1 MTALTLLQSLLSIF
15 LSSVAPPL
23 SIAAMG
29 YLLGRSK
36 DVSIDGLSAV
46 TVYILLPALV
56 FETLVTTSIDIG
68 TVTSIAGVMVAF
80 TFVMGLI
87 ALATDRSRGQ
97 EGTVMYGAA
106 MAAAIPNVG
115 NFGIPVASFAFGEAG
130 RSTAVLFVVV
140 QNLVLY
146 TLGIYLL
153 SKGRADSGHNEA
165 VRRVLSQPV
174 VYAVLAAMIVIG
186 LDAGPP
192 TDSTVMQTL
201 GMVGDAS
208 IPVFLVILGLQVAK
222 MNMGAT
228 VRKTLPTVGLKILIA
243 PLVAVTL
250 IILIDVGDLSV
261 TWAFVVLAAGPSAV
275 TPMVL
280 SIEFANNSDARIS
293 TGDYVGTVV
302 FLTIFGSLP
311 IVTGLI
317 LLVRIGVV
325 G

>member
-1 MTALTLLQSLLSIF
+1 MTAIDLLRSVLSIF

-23 SIAAMG
+23 SIAAAG
-29 YLLGRSK
+29 YLLGRAR
-36 DVSIDGLSAV
+36 DVDIDGLSTV

-56 FETLVTTSIDIG
+56 FETLVTTSIDVG
-68 TVTSIAGVMVAF
+68 TVASIAGAMVAF
-80 TFVMGLI
+80 TFVMGVI
-87 ALATDRSRGQ
+87 AWATDRSRGQ
-97 EGTVMYGAA
+97 EGTVVYGAA

-153 SKGRADSGHNEA
+153 SKGRSDGGHREA

-174 VYAVLAAMIVIG
+174 VYAVVAAMTVAG
-186 LDAGPP
+186 LDAAPP
-192 TDSTVMQTL
+192 ADGTVMQTL

-208 IPVFLVILGLQVAK
+208 IPIFLLILGLQVAK
-222 MNMGAT
+222 MDVGAT
-228 VRKTLPTVGLKILIA
+228 VRQTLPTVGLKLLIA
-243 PLVAVTL
+243 PVVAVAVVA
-250 IILIDVGDLSV
+250 LIDVGDSAV

-280 SIEFANNSDARIS
+280 SIEFADDPDEGVS

-302 FLTIFGSLP
+302 FLTILGCLP

-317 LLVRIGVV
+317 LLARSGVV
-325 G
+325 A

>member
-1 MTALTLLQSLLSIF
+1 MTAIDLLRSVLSIF

-23 SIAAMG
+23 SIAAAG
-29 YLLGRSK
+29 YLLGRVR
-36 DVSIDGLSAV
+36 DVDVDGLSAV

-56 FETLVTTSIDIG
+56 FETLVTTSIDVG
-68 TVTSIAGVMVAF
+68 TVASIAGAMVAF
-80 TFVMGLI
+80 TFLMGVV
-87 ALATDRSRGQ
+87 AWATDRSRGQ
-97 EGTVMYGAA
+97 EGTVVYGAA

-146 TLGIYLL
+146 TLGIYFL
-153 SKGRADSGHNEA
+153 SKGRADGGHREA
-165 VRRVLSQPV
+165 IRRVFGQPV
-174 VYAVLAAMIVIG
+174 LYAVLIAMTVAG
-186 LDAGPP
+186 LDAAPP
-192 TDSTVMQTL
+192 ADGTIMQTL

-208 IPVFLVILGLQVAK
+208 IPIFLLILGLQVEK
-222 MNMGAT
+222 MDVGAT
-228 VRKTLPTVGLKILIA
+228 VRQTLPTVGLKL
-243 PLVAVTL
+243 LVAPVVAVAVVA
-250 IILIDVGDLSV
+250 LIDVGDLAV

-280 SIEFANNSDARIS
+280 SIEFADDPDEGVS
-293 TGDYVGTVV
+293 TGDYVGTVI

-317 LLVRIGVV
+317 LLARSGVV
-325 G
+325 A

>member
-1 MTALTLLQSLLSIF
+1 VTALTLLQSLLSIF

-29 YLLGRSK
+29 YLLGQSR

-87 ALATDRSRGQ
+87 AWATDWSRGQ

-140 QNLVLY
+140 QNLILY

-174 VYAVLAAMIVIG
+174 VYAVLAAMIVTG
-186 LDAGPP
+186 LDARPP

-222 MNMGAT
+222 MNVGAT

-250 IILIDVGDLSV
+250 ITLIDVGDLSV

-317 LLVRIGVV
+317 LLVRSGVV